1 MALSTAR
8 NTRPRRTAQQ
18 TREHIL
24 SVAGEL
30 FYRAGI
36 RATGV
41 DTVASRAGVA
51 PPTLYRL
58 FASKDALVAAYVE
71 RCSTG
76 YQQRLTAASGPSTGS
91 ARERILAV
99 FDAFTDEALAD
110 SCRGCPFQLVLAE
123 YPDRS
128 SEAHLRAVAHKTW
141 LRALFHDLV
150 RELAKDAP
158 VHDADGLGEHL
169 ALVAEGI
176 YGSVQALGSGGP
188 ARHGRACAEALLDS
202 ACTARQ

>member
-1 MALSTAR
+1 MSTGQR
-8 NTRPRRTAQQ
+8 SQPRRSADQ

-24 SVAGEL
+24 TVAGDL
-30 FYRAGI
+30 FYRQGI

-41 DTVASRAGVA
+41 DTVAAQAGIA

-58 FASKDALVAAYVE
+58 FASKDELVAAYVD
-71 RCSTG
+71 RCSTT
-76 YQQRLTAASGPSTGS
+76 YQLRLTAASSPSAGI

-99 FDAFTDEALAD
+99 FDAFTDEALSD

-123 YPDRS
+123 YPDTS
-128 SEAHLRAVAHKTW
+128 SEAHVRAVAHKAW

-150 RELAKDAP
+150 RDLAQDALVNDP
-158 VHDADGLGEHL
+158 NGLGEHL

-176 YGSVQALGSGGP
+176 YGSVQALGSTGP

-202 ACTARQ
+202 ACAAGR